1 MVTLSRIGVSLALL
15 SVFSLSFARPPQVSL
30 PPVIRTATVGACSFR
45 LTDSLGGILDDSDRV
60 SAVSHADYNVELPRK
75 TLPATFH
82 IAFGCD
88 TRDPV
93 QVCREFAGANH
104 TPQGWVEW
112 YTPDQ
117 GPAPKADRVV
127 VRELR
132 SLNGAG
138 AVQLQNMPESVIGP
152 ANRSLG
158 FCLTAPNGAT
168 LWGDTIVDEFSGRHK
183 SVEPEVM
190 QLLRSIEFIAP
201 HDQSVRTVPS
211 EEVSPPGG
219 RQ

>member
-1 MVTLSRIGVSLALL
+1 MVSLSRIGA
-15 SVFSLSFARPPQVSL
+15 SVAFLFVASLSFAQSSRPSRPAV
-30 PPVIRTATVGACSFR
+30 VRAATVGACTFR
-45 LTDSLGGILDDSDRV
+45 LTDPLGGRLDDSDKV

-82 IAFGCD
+82 ISFGCD

-117 GPAPKADRVV
+117 GPAPKADRLEVH
-127 VRELR
+127 EFR
-132 SLNGAG
+132 SVNGAG
-138 AVQLQNMPESVIGP
+138 AVQLQNMPESAIGP
-152 ANRSLG
+152 ASRSLG

-168 LWGDTIVDEFSGRHK
+168 LWGSTTVDEFSGRHK
-183 SVEPEVM
+183 SVEPEVR
-190 QLLRSIEFIAP
+190 QLLRSIEFTGSSASP
-201 HDQSVRTVPS
+201 AKAVDQ
-211 EEVSPPGG
+211 
-219 RQ
+219 